1 MDPGRS
7 GSIVFCG
14 LQHFPRKG
22 PTSPAEINYSFILSV
37 DSLPYQS
44 FVYLVKVSA
53 GTVPSLRGAALDN
66 PRETSRSK
74 GHFAMSWDQI
84 EGQWKQRRGKAMHH
98 WGKMMNDELAAIA
111 GKYEELVGNLQ
122 EKYGIAKEEAR
133 AQVNEF
139 KKAVEQL
146 KTSNNKLIEAQKA
159 LSKKLKAE
167 RIRGKS
173 KAAARTKRRVKQHG

>member
-1 MDPGRS
+1 
-7 GSIVFCG
+7 
-14 LQHFPRKG
+14 
-22 PTSPAEINYSFILSV
+22 
-37 DSLPYQS
+37 
-44 FVYLVKVSA
+44 
-53 GTVPSLRGAALDN
+53 
-66 PRETSRSK
+66 
-74 GHFAMSWDQI
+74 
-84 EGQWKQRRGKAMHH
+84 MHH

-122 EKYGIAKEEAR
+122 EKYGIAREEAR
-133 AQVNEF
+133 GKVDEF